1 MNWDKPT
8 ILWNKFKIT
17 SSWYKSRK
25 NITPQRKD
33 GAENTEQVHQKTTS
47 LSENLQLHPKS
58 HFIIVLFLTQ
68 YFRFIWFASYIL
80 LFLFWW
86 RWEFVWYFFF
96 IETYSKSIQI
106 LKKGK
111 ILIFSCTLGI
121 LSFDFHYIMYILNMS
136 FV

>member
-68 YFRFIWFASYIL
+68 YFRFHLICIIHLIIFVLMEVGICN
-80 LFLFWW
+80 FL
-86 RWEFVWYFFF
+86 F